1 MGGRRGTQRW
11 LIGLSVLAALALL
24 ASCRSS
30 ESTSPADSP
39 GSSGVEAQFDAERAY
54 ALVRLQVAAG
64 QRPAGSPQL
73 RKLADELVNLVPE
86 GRFEPIPGEPGLRN
100 VVGAIPGKQPAI
112 LIGAHYDTLAKP
124 KGFVGAN
131 NGAAGPAVVIE
142 AARALESAQL
152 PPGREIR
159 FVLFDGEEPAGA
171 LPDTAAEFYRRGL
184 RGSRAY
190 VQAHPDQ
197 TEAMILLDYVG
208 HKGIELNREESST
221 PWLWRRLEEAA
232 RKVGASHVFGDEVSA
247 AILDDHTPFRRA
259 GVPAIDLIDWR
270 YPGQTLAD
278 GLDRISAQSLGA
290 VGDTVVQLATE
301 LRAE

>member
-1 MGGRRGTQRW
+1 MGSRRGTREW
-11 LIGLSVLAALALL
+11 LIVLAALALL
-24 ASCRSS
+24 AGCGSS
-30 ESTSPADSP
+30 ESSPPSDTTGAPADA
-39 GSSGVEAQFDAERAY
+39 AQFDAKRAFS
-54 ALVRLQVAAG
+54 LVRLQVAAG

-73 RKLADELVNLVPE
+73 RKLANELVNLLPDGQFESVP
-86 GRFEPIPGEPGLRN
+86 GQPGLRN
-100 VVGAIPGKQPAI
+100 LVGAIPGEQPAI
-112 LIGAHYDTLAKP
+112 LIGAHYDTLSKP

-131 NGAAGPAVVIE
+131 NGAAGSAVVIE
-142 AARALESAQL
+142 AARALESEDL
-152 PPGREIR
+152 PAGREIR

-171 LPDTAAEFYRRGL
+171 LPETAAEFYRQGL

-190 VQAHPDQ
+190 VEAHPDQ
-197 TEAMILLDYVG
+197 TEAMVLLDYVG
-208 HKGIELNREESST
+208 HKGLELNREEGST
-221 PWLWRRLEEAA
+221 AWLWRRLEEAA
-232 RKVGASHVFGDEVSA
+232 RKVGASYVFGDEVTA

-278 GLDRISAQSLGA
+278 GLDKISVRSLGA